1 MDTGYHIRHWGWP
14 SNGLQWWAFIFLP
27 LPLREIGSV
36 DCTMGRTQC
45 RAVIWCAGISMVG
58 GRGGG
63 AVRGASFSSS
73 WMNLM
78 CFQAGIR
85 SVPLLMSK
93 VSQVLP
99 KNFLQQSYF
108 ICYWFSPNECM
119 RCLCDE
125 GSCHCQKLRGNPLHS
140 AEWELLW
147 LGIPGL
153 RKHPFVVSLPLKKE
167 GSLR

>member
-1 MDTGYHIRHWGWP
+1 MPYLGHRVSHQALRLTIKWTPVMGIHLPAPSPPRDRLCGLYHGKD
-14 SNGLQWWAFIFLP
+14 
-27 LPLREIGSV
+27 SV
-36 DCTMGRTQC
+36 QSSYMVCWHFHGRG
-45 RAVIWCAGISMVG
+45 AG
-58 GRGGG
+58 GGG

-140 AEWELLW
+140 AE
-147 LGIPGL
+147 
-153 RKHPFVVSLPLKKE
+153 
-167 GSLR
+167 